1 MDVENPKKER
11 FKRLAGKRT
20 NEVLKRLRILGN
32 CADRSRYD
40 YTGEDIEKIFRVI
53 NREVTKT
60 KSLFSLEMEEEFKL

>member
-1 MDVENPKKER
+1 MDVENPKRER

-40 YTGEDIEKIFRVI
+40 YIEEDIEKIFRTI
-53 NREVTKT
+53 NRELAKT
-60 KSLFSLEMEEEFKL
+60 KSLFSLEMEEEFRL